1 MLKWFSFVSTW
12 TRSKEADETDVSS
25 EDEEDMGF
33 LGARYEAARHIVP
46 DRSHAPL
53 APLSISICPILFLS
67 DRLIES
73 DRLNAACCE
82 VDRIMREAAGRVR
95 IFGIMCSSYMLAQ
108 DRLHPLT

>member
-95 IFGIMCSSYMLAQ
+95 IFGIMCSSYLLAQ
-108 DRLHPLT
+108 DRLHSLT